1 MIHGHHHHPRA
12 SSGAERVALRR
23 ALVVTG
29 ILFLAEVV
37 GGLWANSLALL
48 SDAGHMLTDLLS
60 LGLGAAAISFATRPA
75 DRKRSF
81 GYYRLE
87 ILSALA
93 NGILLALVAGGI
105 LLEAVRRFGS
115 PPEVRV
121 EILAPVAVAG
131 LVANI
136 LVILWLARAQG
147 GLSTRA
153 ALWHASADG
162 ASSVLVILAA
172 VAMALT
178 GWWWLDPGVSILLA
192 GVVVYGAYRL
202 LRESVH
208 VLLEST
214 PYEVDLVRLHEAL
227 AGLDGVEGVHDVH
240 VWSLTSQVH
249 ALSAHVRVR
258 PEQLTEADRIL
269 AAAKNLLEH
278 EFGIT
283 HTTLQVES
291 RSCGGI
297 VCVLQPDGS
306 PETPPAAGPDGGG
319 GTPPDAPAPPTERT

>member
-12 SSGAERVALRR
+12 SSGAERRALSR
-23 ALVVTG
+23 ALVLTG
-29 ILFLAEVV
+29 ALFLAEVV
-37 GGLWANSLALL
+37 GGLWSNSLALL
-48 SDAGHMLTDLLS
+48 SDAGHMLTDLLA
-60 LGLGAAAISFATRPA
+60 LGLGAAAIAFATRPA
-75 DRKRSF
+75 DRKRTF

-105 LLEAVRRFGS
+105 LLEAFRRFGS

-136 LVILWLARAQG
+136 FVIMWLAKARG
-147 GLSTRA
+147 GLSTQA

-162 ASSVLVILAA
+162 ASSVLVIIAA
-172 VAMALT
+172 GLMALT
-178 GWWWLDPGVSILLA
+178 GWYWLDPGVSVLLA

-214 PYEVDLVRLHEAL
+214 PYDVDLVRLHEAL
-227 AGLDGVEGVHDVH
+227 VAVDGVEGIHDMH

-258 PEQLTEADRIL
+258 PSRLPDADRIL
-269 AAAKNLLEH
+269 AEAKTLLER
-278 EFGIT
+278 EFAIT

-291 RSCGGI
+291 RACGGI
-297 VCVLQPDGS
+297 VCVLGPDNP
-306 PETPPAAGPDGGG
+306 PETADPAAGKETHP
-319 GTPPDAPAPPTERT
+319 